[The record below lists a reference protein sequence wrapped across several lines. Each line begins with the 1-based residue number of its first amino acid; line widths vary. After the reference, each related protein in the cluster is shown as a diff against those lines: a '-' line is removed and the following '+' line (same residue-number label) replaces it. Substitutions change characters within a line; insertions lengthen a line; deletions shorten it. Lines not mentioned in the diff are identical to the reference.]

1 MSNKKSFQ
9 ELSEVDTLTGG
20 NNVRVA
26 SMLNTIADGEYAG
39 AYIGSDGNDT
49 IQASGIIFGLQG
61 SDALGGESSNDT
73 IFGGKDNDDV
83 FGGGGND
90 FLRGDQA
97 SDTVRGGLGNDTLY
111 GGKGDDLIFGDEGDD
126 VLFGGEGSDTF
137 GGLNVGDQISD
148 YDPQFDKLI
157 GDFFVE
163 NGFVKAITAPTPV
176 IPPTPSIPTP
186 IIPVI
191 PNGVKV
197 VPSRTQTTA
206 SQGDDTL
213 TGSGN
218 TALPYLVCQTN
229 N

>member
-39 AYIGSDGNDT
+39 AYIGSNGNDT
-49 IQASGIIFGLQG
+49 LQASGIIFGLQG

-73 IFGGKDNDDV
+73 IFGGKDDDDV

-176 IPPTPSIPTP
+176 IPP
-186 IIPVI
+186 
-191 PNGVKV
+191 V
-197 VPSRTQTTA
+197 VPPTSVV
-206 SQGDDTL
+206 SPKSNPCS
-213 TGSGN
+213 TGY
-218 TALPYLVCQTN
+218 P
-229 N
+229 